1 MSFNNS
7 ANNLFREQK
16 VVNSAVNY
24 IVLADDVIINITDTS
39 APRTV
44 TLPAPGNSNI
54 GKFFTVKDTSGN
66 AGANSITVDSVSGNI
81 DGVATHVIAL
91 NYASATFYSDGT
103 NYSIDNKTG
112 FATST
117 TVSPL
122 TSGGVMFAN
131 GSQLTQ
137 DNANLFWDDT
147 NNRLGINT
155 NTPAGPFEVDQF
167 IYTNTSSLLLT
178 NTFQAFTPLN
188 GVGYYF
194 VNARH
199 PNGDFFNFSCIVGL
213 DLAVTFYLAVTGSS
227 DSGGTQ
233 VNRQGNLTTINV
245 INDATSNAT
254 IQSTGEVI
262 EIQMSN
268 ATDNFNMRRVGASPS
283 GLVNFQVIR
292 FGTNF

>member
-1 MSFNNS
+1 MPVNNS
-7 ANNLFREQK
+7 TNNLFREQK

-66 AGANSITVDSVSGNI
+66 TGANSITVDTVSGNI

-103 NYSIDNKTG
+103 NYSIDNKT
-112 FATST
+112 TVPSS
-117 TVSPL
+117 VSPL
-122 TSGGVMFAN
+122 TAGGVTFFDEEI
-131 GSQLTQ
+131 TQ
-137 DNANLFWDDT
+137 DNPNLFW
-147 NNRLGINT
+147 NNSTKRLGINT
-155 NTPAGPFEVDQF
+155 TTPLGAFQVNELLSVQ
-167 IYTNTSSLLLT
+167 TSSLLLT

-188 GVGYYF
+188 VVGYYF

-199 PNGDFFNFSCIVGL
+199 PNGDYFNFTCIS
-213 DLAVTFYLAVTGSS
+213 AVNPGFTFYFSISNSS
-227 DSGGTQ
+227 DSGGTEI
-233 VNRQGNLTTINV
+233 NRQGNLDNINLLSNTT
-245 INDATSNAT
+245 SRAT

-268 ATDNFNMRRVGASPS
+268 ATGNFNMRRVGAEPS
-283 GLVNFQVIR
+283 GLINFQIIKLGHI
-292 FGTNF
+292 F